1 MGYVG
6 VVYEAP
12 LQPFAFLLY
21 VLEFAFLITMA
32 VMRERKF
39 ISYSMAYA
47 FTGLSGFVTGV
58 IIGGYPAYMSVVGIS
73 ATETLGIFAVLSL
86 VAIFSGEIFLGM
98 GKFLYSTLIA
108 LIVVNVLSWLFF
120 HKSGSQLAL
129 SSITGVLFCEFI
141 LYDIQRA
148 YRKKHAETIP
158 MLVVNVYLDI
168 LNLFL
173 SVLNLNAFSRK

>member
-1 MGYVG
+1 
-6 VVYEAP
+6 
-12 LQPFAFLLY
+12 
-21 VLEFAFLITMA
+21 
-32 VMRERKF
+32 
-39 ISYSMAYA
+39 
-47 FTGLSGFVTGV
+47 
-58 IIGGYPAYMSVVGIS
+58 
-73 ATETLGIFAVLSL
+73 
-86 VAIFSGEIFLGM
+86 M

-120 HKSGSQLAL
+120 HNSGSQLAL

>member
-47 FTGLSGFVTGV
+47 FTGLSGFMTGV

-73 ATETLGIFAVLSL
+73 AAETLGIFAVLSL
-86 VAIFSGEIFLGM
+86 VRFFQARYSLGWENS
-98 GKFLYSTLIA
+98 FT
-108 LIVVNVLSWLFF
+108 
-120 HKSGSQLAL
+120 
-129 SSITGVLFCEFI
+129 
-141 LYDIQRA
+141 R
-148 YRKKHAETIP
+148 R
-158 MLVVNVYLDI
+158 
-168 LNLFL
+168 
-173 SVLNLNAFSRK
+173 

>member
-47 FTGLSGFVTGV
+47 FT
-58 IIGGYPAYMSVVGIS
+58 
-73 ATETLGIFAVLSL
+73 
-86 VAIFSGEIFLGM
+86 
-98 GKFLYSTLIA
+98 
-108 LIVVNVLSWLFF
+108 
-120 HKSGSQLAL
+120 
-129 SSITGVLFCEFI
+129 
-141 LYDIQRA
+141 
-148 YRKKHAETIP
+148 
-158 MLVVNVYLDI
+158 
-168 LNLFL
+168 
-173 SVLNLNAFSRK
+173 